1 MGAVAGSPA
10 SLVEEL
16 AGTHNVLLLAP
27 PLGDDDGDACRSLLW
42 ATSAADVNVLSVTFN
57 QSPDARIE
65 RWRAA
70 DELTDAAN
78 LGFVVVGDGVRSTAS
93 AQPPHEG
100 PPTDDLGPTI
110 TSVSSP
116 ADLTG
121 IGIEIGQ
128 FFENWADDGRE
139 LRLCFHTLTTF
150 LQYADLRTVYQ
161 FVHVLTGRVR
171 AIGGMAHYHL
181 DPTAHDPRTVNSLLG
196 LVDAVVERGPSGD
209 WEVRRRR

>member
-1 MGAVAGSPA
+1 MRAVAGSPA
-10 SLVEEL
+10 SLAEEL

-27 PLGDDDGDACRSLLW
+27 PLGDEDGDACRSLLW
-42 ATSAADVNVLSVTFN
+42 GPPATDLNVLSVTFN

-70 DELTDAAN
+70 DELTHSAN
-78 LGFVVVGDGVRSTAS
+78 LGFVVVGDGVRSTAA
-93 AQPPHEG
+93 AQAPLEG
-100 PPTDDLGPTI
+100 PDTDDLGPTI

-121 IGIEIGQ
+121 IGIEIGH
-128 FFENWADDGRE
+128 FFEEWGGDGRE

-161 FVHVLTGRVR
+161 FLHVLTGRVR
-171 AIGGMAHYHL
+171 TNGGLAHYHL
-181 DPTAHDPRTVNSLLG
+181 DPTAHDQRTVNSLLG
-196 LVDAVVERGPSGD
+196 LVDAVVERGANGD

>member
-1 MGAVAGSPA
+1 MRAVAGSPS

-27 PLGDDDGDACRSLLW
+27 PLGDEDGDACSRLLW
-42 ATSAADVNVLSVTFN
+42 DAPGDEVNVLSVTFN
-57 QSPDARIE
+57 ESPDARIE

-70 DELTDAAN
+70 DEPTNSAN
-78 LGFVVVGDGVRSTAS
+78 LGFIVVGDSVRSTA
-93 AQPPHEG
+93 ATRPAGDG
-100 PPTDDLGPTI
+100 PGPDDLGPTI

-121 IGIEIGQ
+121 IGIELGN
-128 FFENWADDGRE
+128 FFGDWADDARE

-150 LQYADLRTVYQ
+150 LQYADLRSVYR

-171 AIGGMAHYHL
+171 AVGGVAHYHL
-181 DPTAHDPRTVNSLLG
+181 DPTAHDQQTVNSLLG
-196 LVDAVVERGPSGD
+196 LVDAVVERDSSGH